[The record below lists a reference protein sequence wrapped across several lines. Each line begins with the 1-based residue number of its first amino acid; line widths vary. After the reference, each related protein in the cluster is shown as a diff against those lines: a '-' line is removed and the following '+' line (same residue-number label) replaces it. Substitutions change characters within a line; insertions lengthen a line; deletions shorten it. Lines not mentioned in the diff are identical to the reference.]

1 MKVINF
7 PIKHEKVD
15 DDATEEGKVAEKF
28 EVRGYP
34 NWRFFKNGKPSEY
47 GGYLKVALNLDNIP
61 FGITGDEAVCTEYGL
76 KAEGVITVKIFDDGK
91 ALLTKG
97 VSALT

>member
-1 MKVINF
+1 MEILQEWKALRV
-7 PIKHEKVD
+7 
-15 DDATEEGKVAEKF
+15 
-28 EVRGYP
+28 
-34 NWRFFKNGKPSEY
+34 WRLKN
-47 GGYLKVALNLDNIP
+47 LKVALNLYNIP

>member
-1 MKVINF
+1 MKN
-7 PIKHEKVD
+7 
-15 DDATEEGKVAEKF
+15 
-28 EVRGYP
+28 
-34 NWRFFKNGKPSEY
+34 
-47 GGYLKVALNLDNIP
+47 LKVALNLDNIP

>member
-47 GGYLKVALNLDNIP
+47 GG
-61 FGITGDEAVCTEYGL
+61 
-76 KAEGVITVKIFDDGK
+76 
-91 ALLTKG
+91 
-97 VSALT
+97 

>member
-1 MKVINF
+1 MMPQKRARLPRNLRSEDTQIGDSSRMESPPSMEV
-7 PIKHEKVD
+7 
-15 DDATEEGKVAEKF
+15 EEP
-28 EVRGYP
+28 Y
-34 NWRFFKNGKPSEY
+34 S
-47 GGYLKVALNLDNIP
+47 YLKVALNLDNIP
-61 FGITGDEAVCTEYGL
+61 FGITGDKAVCTEYGL

>member
-47 GGYLKVALNLDNIP
+47 
-61 FGITGDEAVCTEYGL
+61 
-76 KAEGVITVKIFDDGK
+76 EG
-91 ALLTKG
+91 
-97 VSALT
+97 